1 MKELSYEEMKQFK
14 ITNLECRAFECLDHS
29 GSKWLVRI
37 LPDKHLEKCLI
48 DAWDNNKRY
57 PFRRTNRAELYNLF
71 NSKELKFL
79 KEV

>member
-1 MKELSYEEMKQFK
+1 MRELTCDEMEKFK
-14 ITNLECRAFECLDHS
+14 ITNLNCRVFECLDHS

-37 LPDKHLEKCLI
+37 LQDKHLEKCLI
-48 DAWDNNKRY
+48 DTWDNNKRY
-57 PFRRTNRAELYNLF
+57 PFRRTNRVELNKTF